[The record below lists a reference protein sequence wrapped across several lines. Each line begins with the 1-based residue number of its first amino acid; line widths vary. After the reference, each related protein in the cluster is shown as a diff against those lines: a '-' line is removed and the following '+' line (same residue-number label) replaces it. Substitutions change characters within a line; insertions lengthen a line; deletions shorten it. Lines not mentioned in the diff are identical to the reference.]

1 MAEFRT
7 IDDLDVTGKRVLLR
21 GDLNVP
27 LQDGVV
33 TDTLRLDR
41 LAGTIFELTERG
53 ARIVVISHLG
63 RPKGKPVPELS
74 LKPIAEALS
83 KAIGGRPVAFA
94 GACIGAPAEAV
105 VGALENGA
113 VAVLE
118 NLRFEAGEE
127 ANDPEFAGALAA
139 LGDYYVNDAFSVS
152 HRAHAS
158 TVAIARLLPAAAGRA
173 LQAELDALERALGN
187 PDRPLAALVG
197 GAKVSTK
204 IGILENLAGRVD
216 SLVIGGAMANT
227 FLLAAGKP
235 IGASLAEPEMIET
248 ARRVVAAAKRAA
260 CVILLPIDAVIAPAL
275 EPGVASSIVPID
287 AVPPDQM
294 ILDIGPETTQSL
306 IVAISGWRTLVWN
319 GPLGAFETPPFDAG
333 TTAIARAAAKCTRT
347 GILTT
352 VAGGGDTVAA
362 LAHTRASQD
371 FTHISA
377 AGGAF
382 LEWLEGKDLPGL
394 AVLRK
399 PG

>member
-7 IDDLDVTGKRVLLR
+7 IDDLEVAGKRVLLR

-27 LQDGVV
+27 LRDGRV

-41 LAGTIFELTERG
+41 LAGTIIELGRRG

-74 LKPIAEALS
+74 LKPVAEALS

-94 GACIGAPAEAV
+94 GACIGPPAEAV
-105 VGALENGA
+105 VGALEDGA

-127 ANDPEFAGALAA
+127 ANDAEFARALAA
-139 LGDYYVNDAFSVS
+139 LGDFYVNDAFSVS

-158 TVAIARLLPAAAGRA
+158 VEAIARLLPSAAGRA
-173 LQAELDALERALGN
+173 MQAELEALERALG
-187 PDRPLAALVG
+187 RPERPFAALIG
-197 GAKVSTK
+197 GAKISTK

-216 SLVIGGAMANT
+216 ALVIGGAMANT
-227 FLLAAGKP
+227 FLLAAGTP
-235 IGASLAEPEMIET
+235 IGVSLAEPEMVET
-248 ARRVVAAAKRAA
+248 ATRVVAAAKRAA
-260 CVILLPIDAVIAPAL
+260 CAILLPIDVVVAPVL
-275 EPGVASSIVPID
+275 EAGAETSIVPVD
-287 AVPPDQM
+287 AVPPDRM
-294 ILDIGPETTQSL
+294 ILDIGPETTQAL
-306 IVAISGWRTLVWN
+306 KVAISGWRTLVWN

-333 TTAIARAAAKCTRT
+333 TTAIARAAASCTRA
-347 GILTT
+347 GNLTT

-362 LAHTRASQD
+362 LAHAGVAQD
-371 FTHISA
+371 FTYISA

-382 LEWLEGKDLPGL
+382 LEWLEGKELPGL